1 MRMNDGIT
9 RLLTLLAGIASA
21 GAYYMYARLST
32 DRDIHIAVSG
42 LLILL
47 PLPFYQSIQKLSPF
61 YHTTMSDDPGAAH
74 QIRAAPAEMHLHL
87 NGYCVTCDEVG
98 ARIHH
103 GISGLHICTDMRS
116 SSHT

>member
-61 YHTTMSDDPGAAH
+61 YHTTMSYDPGGS
-74 QIRAAPAEMHLHL
+74 APD
-87 NGYCVTCDEVG
+87 TRG
-98 ARIHH
+98 ARRNAFA
-103 GISGLHICTDMRS
+103 SKWLLRYL
-116 SSHT
+116 